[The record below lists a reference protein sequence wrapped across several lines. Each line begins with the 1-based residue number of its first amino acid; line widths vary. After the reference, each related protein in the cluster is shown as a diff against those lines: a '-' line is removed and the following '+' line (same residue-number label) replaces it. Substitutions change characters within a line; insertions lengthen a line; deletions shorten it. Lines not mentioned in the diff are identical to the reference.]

1 MVKDKDA
8 KGSPKRMISYVKDI
22 KGIEE
27 KTHLKNK
34 AS

>member
-1 MVKDKDA
+1 MVKD

-27 KTHLKNK
+27 KTHSKNK
-34 AS
+34 ASKAS